1 MTDATTRFFEV
12 LGRRRHEPLLARGGG
27 TARFDVTNNGDM
39 EHFLVRID
47 KGDIQVSREVE
58 PADCVIRTD
67 RDQLG
72 DLVTGKV
79 NAMAELLRGAL
90 VIEGDP
96 ELLVLV
102 QRLFTG
108 RSNQD
113 ADADADADGEGSR
126 R

>member
-12 LGRRRHEPLLARGGG
+12 LGRRRHEPLLARVSG
-27 TARFDVTNNGDM
+27 TARFDVTSDGDI
-39 EHFLVRID
+39 EHWFVRID
-47 KGDIQVSREVE
+47 KGDLAVSRDAD
-58 PADCVIRTD
+58 PADCVIRVD

-90 VIEGDP
+90 VVEGDP

-102 QRLFTG
+102 QRLFAG

-113 ADADADADGEGSR
+113 ADAEMEGSR